1 MGRFDDFNKAI
12 NAAAIKDIAANNGTG
27 EYKEVPKGEYIVKLV
42 KMEVTACG
50 SNAKTPG
57 APLLKAD
64 FKITDGDYNN
74 YHLFMNKVLYTD
86 RTDDKWNI
94 NKLLGGVVGWLASL
108 EPSEDIDVVFED
120 FDQFED
126 LILDIA
132 EDVASVEYKVKYD
145 PDGFYNI
152 SIEDVYE

>member
-12 NAAAIKDIAANNGTG
+12 NTADIKHITANNGTG
-27 EYKEVPKGEYIVKLV
+27 EYKEVPKGEYIVKLS
-42 KMEVTACG
+42 KMEVTKCG

-57 APLLKAD
+57 APLLKVD
-64 FKITDGDYNN
+64 FKIIDGDYNN

-86 RTDDKWNI
+86 RTDDKWN
-94 NKLLGGVVGWLASL
+94 NKVLLEGVLGWLVTL
-108 EPSEDIDVVFED
+108 EPSEDIEVA
-120 FDQFED
+120 FDDYNQFDE

-132 EDVASVEYKVKYD
+132 EDVASVEYKVNYD

-152 SIEDVYE
+152 HIEDVYE